1 MTTTAPATADTIL
14 TRYADDIAFV
24 AEEQP
29 ATTLADLA
37 EQVST
42 AGERL
47 AEAHINGAEDLETAA
62 NALRAVEDTPQE
74 SRHVFLQHAAHHL
87 RHTADMVDEYRLMV

>member
-1 MTTTAPATADTIL
+1 MTTTAPVTTETIL
-14 TRYADDIAFV
+14 DRYADDIAFV

-29 ATTLADLA
+29 ATTLAALA

-47 AEAHINGAEDLETAA
+47 GEARINGAEDLETAA
-62 NALRAVEDTPQE
+62 DALRAVEDTPLE
-74 SRHVFLQHAAHHL
+74 SRHVFLRHAARHL
-87 RHTADMVDEYRLMV
+87 RHVGDMADEYRDMV